1 MVQTHYRAPSS
12 FRLRKPLRALK
23 LDYAR
28 ITGEIQA
35 VTLLLRRRKAID
47 AWAGMQD
54 GFTILVAE
62 DSPDDAKLLE
72 FAIRRAGLQNPV
84 RFVAD
89 GYEAIEYL
97 QGKGKFEDRREYPF
111 PKVIISDL
119 KMPRLNGLE
128 LLDWL
133 HQHPECKVLPTV
145 LMSGSGLEKDIEK
158 AYQLGANS
166 YFQKPSTLE
175 ELTSLMRLLT
185 DYWARSEPPPEMR
198 NCP

>member
-1 MVQTHYRAPSS
+1 M
-12 FRLRKPLRALK
+12 LK
-23 LDYAR
+23 
-28 ITGEIQA
+28 TGKIQA
-35 VTLLLRRRKAID
+35 VTLLLGRSKGID
-47 AWAGMQD
+47 VWAGMPD

-72 FAIRRAGLQNPV
+72 FAIRRAGLENPV

-97 QGKGKFEDRREYPF
+97 QGKGKFGDRREHPF
-111 PKVIISDL
+111 PRVIISDL

-166 YFQKPSTLE
+166 YFQKPGTLE
-175 ELTSLMRLLT
+175 ELTSLMRTLT
-185 DYWARSEPPPEMR
+185 DYWSRNETPPDMQ